1 MPGLILLTVLACLV
15 VLGILVFG
23 VISFA
28 RGGDPR
34 FRNKIMQARILAQ
47 IVAIGIILLVV
58 AFAGR

>member
-1 MPGLILLTVLACLV
+1 MAGSYLIAIVACLV

-34 FRNKIMQARILAQ
+34 FRNKIMQARIAAQ
-47 IVAIGIILLVV
+47 AVAIALVLLLV
-58 AFAGR
+58 AFAR